1 MYTRRDA
8 LLMAEELE
16 NTCLIMDIYLLFREP
31 WLDSIFL
38 GFVLL
43 IYSFNP
49 LNVLVLQFV
58 LMIHFQ
64 MIGEPCFV

>member
-1 MYTRRDA
+1 MYARREA